1 MKKPLLVALLA
12 ATLLSSCGKVRES
25 RINPFNWFGKDREE
39 AVEIVIP
46 EDGVIDSR
54 PMVAEVVSL
63 RIDKMPGG
71 AIITATG
78 LARTQGYWDAE
89 LVAEYDEK
97 PVDGV
102 LSYQFRTY
110 PPLARLPEGS
120 PRTRELTAAHFVS
133 DQTLE
138 GVRSIVVKGASNQ
151 RSSRR

>member
-1 MKKPLLVALLA
+1 
-12 ATLLSSCGKVRES
+12 RES
-25 RINPFNWFGKDREE
+25 RLNPFNWFGKDSEE
-39 AVEIVIP
+39 TVEIVIP
-46 EDGVIDSR
+46 EGGVTANR
-54 PMVAEVVSL
+54 PLVAEVASL
-63 RIDKMPGG
+63 RVDRTPGG

-78 LARTQGYWDAE
+78 MARSQGYWDAE
-89 LVAEYDEK
+89 LVAEFDEQ

-102 LSYQFRTY
+102 LSYQFRAY